1 MIRSPHTPFS
11 PAKENNMAFGNR
23 LIASMERGGLR
34 GTAALWGASTVFCYV
49 LGEVLEPQSGS
60 LPARDDL
67 EVMDND
73 YYP

>member
-1 MIRSPHTPFS
+1 
-11 PAKENNMAFGNR
+11 MAFGNR

-60 LPARDDL
+60 LR
-67 EVMDND
+67 
-73 YYP
+73 